1 MHSRVSVYLLSP
13 LSRSRAQYLPGR
25 DLENGK
31 NLARATAIGKFGE
44 ELRNAKLAAAAG
56 EMAAKFV
63 CGRAGGVRFL
73 GRVPTRV
80 ILVSSLKCFF
90 FAFRVAVVLYIGL
103 KKFQILYFFS
113 FF

>member
-13 LSRSRAQYLPGR
+13 PSRSRAQYLPGR

-80 ILVSSLKCFF
+80 ILVSSLKCF
-90 FAFRVAVVLYIGL
+90 LLSLGL
-103 KKFQILYFFS
+103 LLFCILG
-113 FF
+113 